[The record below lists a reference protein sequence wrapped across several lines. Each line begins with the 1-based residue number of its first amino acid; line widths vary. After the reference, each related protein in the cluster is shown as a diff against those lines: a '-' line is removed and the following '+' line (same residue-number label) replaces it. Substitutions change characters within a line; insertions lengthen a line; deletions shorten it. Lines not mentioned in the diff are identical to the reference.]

1 MDAAGAPLERRVT
14 IVNPKGLHARAA
26 ARFVKTAE
34 VFDAQVQVMRDDM
47 AAGGTSIL
55 GLMLLAA
62 GIGTGLTLRAEGPE
76 AEAALDALVRL
87 VESGFG
93 ET

>member
-1 MDAAGAPLERRVT
+1 MEAGGGRLERRVT

-26 ARFVKTAE
+26 AKFVKTAGA
-34 VFDAQVQVMRDDM
+34 FDARVQVAREDVT
-47 AAGGTSIL
+47 AGGTSIL

-76 AEAALDALVRL
+76 AEAALDALAGL
-87 VESGFG
+87 VGSGFG
-93 ET
+93 EM